1 MSASWVSWVSCAS
14 RIWLWGRFGFI
25 WCLVLLRWVQPNRLG
40 SPLGDC
46 SAGHVVNP
54 GQKRTSHLQEW
65 TGWTRSSPNDSCLWH
80 FCFLLDMVGDIYCIY
95 IYLFIYLGR
104 AIYFGNYFFPFWTFF
119 WFLLPCFF
127 AFQLLCFW
135 LFCFFLLLCFYSY
148 YSSLLLL
155 LCFFASLPLPPLFCF
170 SLLCCFSSVFAFC
183 FSLLLCLSVFPSFFL
198 FLILQIILKKH
209 HINSYK

>member
-54 GQKRTSHLQEW
+54 GQKRTNHPQEW
-65 TGWTRSSPNDSCLWH
+65 TGWRRSSPNDSCLWH
-80 FCFLLDMVGDIYCIY
+80 FCFFTWYGWWYIY
-95 IYLFIYLGR
+95 IYLFREGYL
-104 AIYFGNYFFPFWTFF
+104 FWELLFPFWTFF
-119 WFLLPCFF
+119 LISASL
-127 AFQLLCFW
+127 LLCFSA
-135 LFCFFLLLCFYSY
+135 FLLFAILLFPASPCFYSY

-155 LCFFASLPLPPLFCF
+155 FCFFASLPLPPLFCF
-170 SLLCCFSSVFAFC
+170 SLLCCFSNFFAFC
-183 FSLLLCLSVFPSFFL
+183 FSLLLCLSVFPSFFV
-198 FLILQIILKKH
+198 FCF
-209 HINSYK
+209 SYCR